1 MAQAEG
7 KSVYEESSLCGK
19 LNENIRPEIS
29 AISIQQLH
37 CVSGNTFS

>member
-1 MAQAEG
+1 MAQAER
-7 KSVYEESSLCGK
+7 KSVCEQSALCGK

-37 CVSGNTFS
+37 CVSGSTFS